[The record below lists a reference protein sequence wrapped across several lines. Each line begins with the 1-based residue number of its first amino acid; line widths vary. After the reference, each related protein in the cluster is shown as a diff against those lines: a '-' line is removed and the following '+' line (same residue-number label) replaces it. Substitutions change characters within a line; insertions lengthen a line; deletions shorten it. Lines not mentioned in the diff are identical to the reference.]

1 MKQYTPEEIQAKF
14 DSLPKMIQ
22 DAITSTNVNMQIEAI
37 GKKYDL
43 KIDQIGELVDQVG
56 LVMIGLERSAD
67 FVGTMSARLS
77 ISKDVAY
84 KIAED
89 INHEIFASIRD
100 YMEDSLKAREEDNLR
115 KMNDISAI
123 EQAGDFSIEKNGFG
137 HIDDSGHDIGAEQE
151 QVPDAQ
157 PKPNKEETLSEIEN
171 PTPTPSIP
179 MNRPLT
185 TKTEPLIDQLLSQP
199 MAQTEQKSVE
209 DKTLRPPAPPQNPK
223 SADLYREKL

>member
-56 LVMIGLERSAD
+56 LVMID
-67 FVGTMSARLS
+67 
-77 ISKDVAY
+77 
-84 KIAED
+84 
-89 INHEIFASIRD
+89 HEIFASIRD